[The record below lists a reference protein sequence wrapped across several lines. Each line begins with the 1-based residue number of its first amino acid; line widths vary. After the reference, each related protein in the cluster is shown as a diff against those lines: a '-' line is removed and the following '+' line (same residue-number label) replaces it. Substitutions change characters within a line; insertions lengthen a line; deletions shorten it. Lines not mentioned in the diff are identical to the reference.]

1 MNIPLDSRTLPAVL
15 DRTRDIDQ
23 SVRKLVYG
31 NVLLRCMPS
40 RNDAMLN
47 APGSES
53 THPHMLSVEQRELI
67 VKNGLGDRD
76 ATVKS
81 AAAILISKWME
92 LVSLKAEDSS
102 AVDSNEPIKI
112 KAEDKFLSL
121 LSLFD
126 LASNTTVA
134 FDALQSVFQTDPEV
148 FKSLDFNGA

>member
-1 MNIPLDSRTLPAVL
+1 
-15 DRTRDIDQ
+15 
-23 SVRKLVYG
+23 
-31 NVLLRCMPS
+31 
-40 RNDAMLN
+40 MLN

-53 THPHMLSVEQRELI
+53 THPHMLSIEQRELI

-112 KAEDKFLSL
+112 DAEDRFLSL
-121 LSLFD
+121 LSLFN

-134 FDALQSVFQTDPEV
+134 FDALQSAFQTDAEV
-148 FKSLDFNGA
+148 FKNLDFNGA